1 MYIINNSNM
10 QNSEEKKLHEN
21 YYIKSDN
28 SNASRYK
35 WYKEKYFNNIK
46 GKKILE
52 IGCGDGG
59 VVQFLKN
66 ENEVYAVD
74 ISKNAMKFLKA
85 KGIKPFL
92 ADVSKENLPFE
103 DSIFDIVIALEVLE
117 HLKSPQY
124 AIEEIQRVLKQN
136 GRFICSIPNPRTGH
150 KLLYPCLF
158 KFRNFKKYLSNN
170 RFSILS
176 ETTYGICPPF
186 WNQFRS
192 FINKKWKKEKQ
203 KLNQKGSSEQIPFL
217 TKVARF
223 MSSDL
228 ISIIKPKIF
237 GWSFV
242 YETLNSN
249 PSGAKKIYKEIVEE
263 TKGAYD

>member
-1 MYIINNSNM
+1 M
-10 QNSEEKKLHEN
+10 QNSEEKKLHEE
-21 YYIKSDN
+21 YYLKSDN
-28 SNASRYK
+28 SNSLRYK
-35 WYKEKYFNNIK
+35 WYKERYFKNIK

-59 VVQFLKN
+59 IVQYLKN

-74 ISKNAMKFLKA
+74 ISKNAMKFLKQ

-92 ADVSKENLPFE
+92 ADVSKEALPFD
-103 DSIFDIVIALEVLE
+103 DSTFDIVIALEVLE
-117 HLKSPQY
+117 HLKGPQY
-124 AIEEIQRVLKQN
+124 AIEEVQRVLKKD

-158 KFRNFKKYLSNN
+158 KFGHFKEYLANN

-176 ETTYGICPPF
+176 ATTYGICPPF
-186 WNQFRS
+186 WNQFRPL
-192 FINKKWKKEKQ
+192 IIKEWKKEKQ
-203 KLNQKGSSEQIPFL
+203 ELNKKEDSGNITFL

-223 MSSDL
+223 MSSDF
-228 ISIIKPKIF
+228 ISIVKPKIF

-242 YETLNSN
+242 YESLNSN
-249 PSGAKKIYKEIVEE
+249 PLGAKELYKEIAEE